1 MGDVELS
8 LIEWVNSQK
17 LPVSIKTLGEL
28 TNGVVLYELMKSVAP
43 RQFSNIQMNLEDFT
57 WSVKLRN
64 LKQVFS
70 RLEAFYTDE
79 LEMDCD
85 RIVED
90 LNLAAIARNQDRT
103 EINKLMELV
112 VGAAISCEQ
121 KEMYVSRLSTLS
133 EPSQASLMFFI
144 QKVLDKFDYGKVD
157 KEEKKEAQKLR
168 HDNRKI
174 SLEL

>member
-1 MGDVELS
+1 
-8 LIEWVNSQK
+8 
-17 LPVSIKTLGEL
+17 
-28 TNGVVLYELMKSVAP
+28 
-43 RQFSNIQMNLEDFT
+43 
-57 WSVKLRN
+57 
-64 LKQVFS
+64 
-70 RLEAFYTDE
+70 
-79 LEMDCD
+79 MDCD

>member
-1 MGDVELS
+1 
-8 LIEWVNSQK
+8 
-17 LPVSIKTLGEL
+17 
-28 TNGVVLYELMKSVAP
+28 
-43 RQFSNIQMNLEDFT
+43 MNLEDFT

-70 RLEAFYTDE
+70 RLEAFYSDE

-121 KEMYVSRLSTLS
+121 KETYVSRLSTLS

-144 QKVLDKFDYGKVD
+144 
-157 KEEKKEAQKLR
+157 
-168 HDNRKI
+168 
-174 SLEL
+174 